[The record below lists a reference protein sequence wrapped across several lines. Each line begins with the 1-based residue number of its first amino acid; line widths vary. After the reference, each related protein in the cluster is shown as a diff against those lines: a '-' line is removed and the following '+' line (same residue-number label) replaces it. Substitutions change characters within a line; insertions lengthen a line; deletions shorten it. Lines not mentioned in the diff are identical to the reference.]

1 MDWKIFID
9 KGETYDN
16 HTFLPEG
23 FCARVAVDCCREITL
38 VIRRHSFSRLIVEF
52 LSYVNF
58 HFHFTLMQK
67 FKFWYHL
74 EGNSIRNNFGPSV
87 QRSFQ
92 LGGQGAPPGGAIH
105 RTYGNRCI
113 S

>member
-1 MDWKIFID
+1 MSEEYLLHHWKGLR
-9 KGETYDN
+9 KGNTA
-16 HTFLPEG
+16 L
-23 FCARVAVDCCREITL
+23 L
-38 VIRRHSFSRLIVEF
+38 VES
-52 LSYVNF
+52 LSHVNL

-67 FKFWYHL
+67 FKFWYQL

-92 LGGQGAPPGGAIH
+92 SGGQGAPPGGATH